1 MYMIESGSPYAVRRY
16 VVNNDGMITRFN
28 HSIPYE
34 QHNFSGD
41 WKVSGIREI
50 LPFGN
55 IGRRISIKEAAE
67 KINKFTFKNGN
78 GKYLLEDVDHGTT
91 RIWGDRIIKIFTI
104 TR

>member
-1 MYMIESGSPYAVRRY
+1 MYMVESGSPYMIRRY
-16 VVNNDGMITRFN
+16 IVNDDGMITQFN
-28 HSIPYE
+28 PDIPYE
-34 QHNFSGD
+34 QHKFSGG
-41 WKVSGIREI
+41 WKVAGIHEV

-55 IGRRISIKEAAE
+55 IGRRIAVKEAAE
-67 KINKFTFKNGN
+67 KIHKFTFENGK